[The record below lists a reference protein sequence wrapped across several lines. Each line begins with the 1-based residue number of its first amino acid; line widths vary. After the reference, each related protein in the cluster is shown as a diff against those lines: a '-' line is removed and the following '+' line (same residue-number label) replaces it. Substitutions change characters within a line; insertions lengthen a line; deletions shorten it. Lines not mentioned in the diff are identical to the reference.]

1 MHHVRRKPSPKL
13 RNVSAL
19 LFGGGVRPGS
29 YGATDDGLGAL
40 PVRLDDGTQADSGR
54 LLKFDN
60 FTAGLLEFMGVS
72 SKRWIANVEPF
83 HGPFA

>member
-1 MHHVRRKPSPKL
+1 MED
-13 RNVSAL
+13 N
-19 LFGGGVRPGS
+19 
-29 YGATDDGLGAL
+29 TLGTGQNEQL
-40 PVRLDDGTQADSGR
+40 DGTQADSGR